1 MQLEL
6 DRETRARVHLAM
18 VGALP
23 NRHGDIGAAYAE
35 TCAYAEYPGEV
46 FELARALDAF
56 LSSEAYGGEANFV
69 TVDAID
75 LRSALGSDNVN
86 WALRLCG
93 VKARI
98 NGQSVIWTDALS
110 HEPTTHII
118 LPPDLLER
126 WYSE

>member
-6 DRETRARVHLAM
+6 DRETRARVHLAV

-23 NRHGDIGAAYAE
+23 HHLGDVGAAYAE
-35 TCAYAEYPGEV
+35 TCAYSEYPGEV

-56 LSSEAYGGEANFV
+56 LASEAYGGEADFV
-69 TVDAID
+69 TVDATD
-75 LRSALGSDNVN
+75 LRSNLGSDNVN

-98 NGQSVIWTDALS
+98 SGKLVIWTDAPGD
-110 HEPTTHII
+110 EQTVPVT
-118 LPPDLLER
+118 LPADLLEQ
-126 WYSE
+126 WNSE